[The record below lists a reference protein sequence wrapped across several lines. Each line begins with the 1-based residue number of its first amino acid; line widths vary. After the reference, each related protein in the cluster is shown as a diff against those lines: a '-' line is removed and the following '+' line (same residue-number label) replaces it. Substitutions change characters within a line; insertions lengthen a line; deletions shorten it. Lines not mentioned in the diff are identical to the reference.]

1 MKCLLLPLLAVIAL
15 PTAVN
20 ANVDPKV
27 AEFCLKAAD
36 FAGCVKTMTTK
47 SSDIPSMRL
56 IQGKTELTGNSCP
69 SGFAYAGAGNCKN
82 GGDPNKLFET
92 FENQFNLIGISFNG
106 NFSKAKENKKKDT
119 TN

>member
-36 FAGCVKTMTTK
+36 FAGCVKTMTGKPTQNK
-47 SSDIPSMRL
+47 VIWKK
-56 IQGKTELTGNSCP
+56 IQ
-69 SGFAYAGAGNCKN
+69 
-82 GGDPNKLFET
+82 
-92 FENQFNLIGISFNG
+92 
-106 NFSKAKENKKKDT
+106 
-119 TN
+119 